1 MIKKSLCFIALVVLC
16 SCEQQES
23 KLEAATTEAEQTK
36 TEGSIEASWLNPEYL
51 IADFN
56 GDGHSDT
63 AFAVIIN
70 NKKGIRIKHGN
81 TNEEFIIG
89 AGNDFKNG
97 GDDFHWVK
105 NWNIVT
111 DSMTYEVTFM
121 EEGDIDGSRDIKLEH
136 PAFYI
141 GTEEEGGATVA
152 WKEGK
157 YVWIHQ
163 ADQRKTNTNKVQLL
177 CSATLRPSA
186 AQSVMVH
193 IIET

>member
-1 MIKKSLCFIALVVLC
+1 MIKKSLCFIALAGLF
-16 SCEQQES
+16 SCEQQENS
-23 KLEAATTEAEQTK
+23 SETEAAK
-36 TEGSIEASWLNPEYL
+36 TEQAAIESSPETKVSDKEASWLNPQYL
-51 IADFN
+51 TTDFN

-63 AFAVIIN
+63 AFAVVIN

-89 AGNDFKNG
+89 AGNNFGNG
-97 GDDFHWVK
+97 GDDFYWVK
-105 NWNIVT
+105 NWNLVT
-111 DSMTYEVTFM
+111 DSITYEVTFM
-121 EEGDIDGSRDIKLEH
+121 EEGDIDGSRDIKLDY

-163 ADQRKTNTNKVQLL
+163 AD
-177 CSATLRPSA
+177 
-186 AQSVMVH
+186 
-193 IIET
+193 

>member
-1 MIKKSLCFIALVVLC
+1 MIKKGVYFIALAGLL
-16 SCEQQES
+16 SCQQQENM
-23 KLEAATTEAEQTK
+23 LETETTKGSTEAMVSDK
-36 TEGSIEASWLNPEYL
+36 KAGWLNPEYL

-56 GDGHSDT
+56 GDGHIDT
-63 AFAVIIN
+63 AFAVVIN

-81 TNEEFIIG
+81 TNEEFILG
-89 AGNDFKNG
+89 AGNEFGNG
-97 GDDFHWVK
+97 GDDFDWVK
-105 NWNIVT
+105 NWNLVM

-121 EEGDIDGSRDIKLEH
+121 EEGDIDGSRDVKLDY

-163 ADQRKTNTNKVQLL
+163 AD
-177 CSATLRPSA
+177 
-186 AQSVMVH
+186 
-193 IIET
+193 